1 MFNSCRKSAFGQT
14 PSLISY
20 LLPLLSVSHTLT
32 LEPPSLLLHPFL
44 INTYYHPDFQL
55 PNSYQYPIL
64 YCPTIST
71 STLPHFPVY
80 KPHNPTNS
88 PNSKILHPLFTTNQH
103 FSALNSPTT
112 SHNSHN
118 NNPPYFQNLL
128 TPAVISPQQV
138 ALSFTITNSLSTLTS
153 SSKPSTPL
161 TP

>member
-20 LLPLLSVSHTLT
+20 LLPLLSVRHTLT

-44 INTYYHPDFQL
+44 IDTYYHPYFQL

-64 YCPTIST
+64 HSPTIST

-88 PNSKILHPLFTTNQH
+88 PNSKILHPLFATNQH
-103 FSALNSPTT
+103 FSALSSPTT
-112 SHNSHN
+112 SHNHHN
-118 NNPPYFQNLL
+118 NNPPLF
-128 TPAVISPQQV
+128 P
-138 ALSFTITNSLSTLTS
+138 
-153 SSKPSTPL
+153 KPSYPSSHFPTASSTIIYHNQFSININL
-161 TP
+161 FF